1 MVERDIGGGT
11 AMAKKPTTTTRI
23 YKDFSKRLRLV
34 TAVTGVTSADL
45 LDRVVG
51 PVLAEE
57 ERKLAA
63 RLKSSQT
70 PTRTKPVE

>member
-1 MVERDIGGGT
+1 
-11 AMAKKPTTTTRI
+11 MAKKPTTTTRI

-34 TAVTGVTSADL
+34 TASTGQTAADL

-57 ERKLAA
+57 ERKIAD
-63 RLKSSQT
+63 RLRNQKTLSRQ
-70 PTRTKPVE
+70 PEVD